1 LATLRAALA
10 LGALGFLLAACHRGE
25 QTHRGPIVLI
35 TFSSLRADM
44 VGGLNGPSAREPRL
58 TPQLDGL
65 LREADWGGR
74 AVAASSESAPSL
86 ASLWTG
92 LRPWQHGSLHG
103 DRAALDPALWPL
115 PVALRAAG
123 YRTFGYVSG
132 YWASPAFGYGTG
144 FDSSEPLRRGE
155 GAMARLAGLDGSRQF
170 VWIHLPE
177 PEAPYVRREGFLNRL
192 AVPLGPAELPR
203 RVERPQL
210 EPYFDPSNV
219 LPPEKLRRFA
229 ALYRLNVAWADN
241 RLGELLAALRRSGQW
256 NSTLLVVTADHG
268 IELGERHQILHGG
281 NLGRRL
287 LEVPLA
293 VKLPAGFARPLV
305 PSRSQRVAAPRIW
318 ATLVEAA
325 GGSLPPAVAPSLFR
339 QGPAGIL
346 SELYRTNGTNRFSW
360 LQGDDQLL
368 WEARFAPPDP
378 DYYRAR
384 LLRVTGR
391 KDPRIPV
398 AAVWER
404 LDRNFAAAPPLSGID
419 RPRLTLER
427 WDDHASTGSFPLSDL
442 PRQSELAAGL
452 AAAWQEFVPAE
463 KNFD

>member
-1 LATLRAALA
+1 
-10 LGALGFLLAACHRGE
+10 
-25 QTHRGPIVLI
+25 
-35 TFSSLRADM
+35 M
-44 VGGLNGPSAREPRL
+44 VGGLGGEPRL
-58 TPQLDGL
+58 TPQLDRL

-92 LRPWQHGSLHG
+92 LRPWQHGSLYG
-103 DRAALDPALWPL
+103 DRARLDPALWTL

-132 YWASPAFGYGTG
+132 YWASPAFGYGAG
-144 FDSSEPLRRGE
+144 FDSCEPLRRGE
-155 GAMARLAGLDGSRQF
+155 GAMQRLAGLDGSRQF

-177 PEAPYVRREGFLNRL
+177 PETPYLRREGFLDRL
-192 AVPLGPAELPR
+192 AAPLRPGELPR
-203 RVERPQL
+203 RVDRLQL
-210 EPYFDPSNV
+210 EPYFDPSV
-219 LPPEKLRRFA
+219 PLPPQKLRRFA

-256 NSTLLVVTADHG
+256 DSTLLVVAADHG
-268 IELGERHQILHGG
+268 TELGERHQILHGG

-293 VKLPAGFARPLV
+293 VQLPAGFARPLA
-305 PSRSQRVAAPRIW
+305 PPRSQRVAAARIW

-339 QGPAGIL
+339 HGPAGVL
-346 SELYRTNGTNRFSW
+346 SELYRTHGTNQFSW
-360 LQGDDQLL
+360 LEGDDQLL

-384 LLRVTGR
+384 LQRVTGGR
-391 KDPRIPV
+391 DPRVPV

-404 LDRNFAAAPPLSGID
+404 LERNFAAAPPLAGTV

-427 WDDHASTGSFPLSDL
+427 WDDHASTGSFPLSD
-442 PRQSELAAGL
+442 PRRERELAAGL
-452 AAAWQEFVPAE
+452 EAAWHEFVP
-463 KNFD
+463 D